1 MDSNNVHTANSEPFG
16 SEQMERRL
24 ARREENY
31 ATSAARCG
39 LFPAKWLKLSKSW
52 RVNLVAYKPPESGF
66 YQVGEWLEVA
76 YVASFG

>member
-1 MDSNNVHTANSEPFG
+1 MPSAAAESGKNALQCIKVP
-16 SEQMERRL
+16 
-24 ARREENY
+24 
-31 ATSAARCG
+31 SAARCG
-39 LFPAKWLKLSKSW
+39 LFPAKWLKLSKGW